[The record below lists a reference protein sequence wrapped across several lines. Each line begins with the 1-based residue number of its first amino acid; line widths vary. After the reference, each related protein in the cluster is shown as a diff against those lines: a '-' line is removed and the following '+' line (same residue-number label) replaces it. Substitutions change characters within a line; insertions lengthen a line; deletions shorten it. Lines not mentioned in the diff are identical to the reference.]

1 MPEIANQKKPLLR
14 LFQYSNEF
22 KGRISFAI
30 IFSIFGKL
38 FDLAPPFLIG
48 IAVDIV
54 VYKEESLFASW
65 GYADPKSQLIIL
77 GVATLIIWI
86 MESLFGYLQQI
97 VWRNLAQVVQH
108 KLRMNTYSHLQELEL
123 KYFEDRQTGG
133 LMAILNDDINQ
144 LERFLDNG
152 ANSIIQVITTVIT
165 IGIVFFILS
174 PTTAWMAMLPM
185 PFILLFSFGFQR
197 LLAPKYANVRSKV
210 GILNGQLSNNLSGIS
225 TIKSYTTEKFE
236 SSRIEH
242 LSNEYQQSN
251 RKAILL
257 SSAFTPLVRMIIVV
271 GFVLMLI
278 FAGIDALNGGLLIG
292 WYSIMIFY
300 TQRLLWPLT
309 RLGETF
315 DQYQRAMASTNR
327 ALDLV
332 DTPRQIISGEVSLPI
347 ENIRGDIVFDN
358 VGFAYEGRPDVLTKF
373 NVNIKEGQTIA
384 FVGATGSGK
393 STIIKLLLR
402 FYDIQSGRITLDGNE
417 IKDLNLQDLRR
428 GIGLVS
434 QDTFLIDGT
443 VKENIAYGNPEVNY
457 DEMVTAAKTAE
468 AHSFILD
475 LPQQYETMVG
485 ERGQKLSG
493 GQRQRISIARAVLK
507 NPPILVLDEA
517 TSDVDNETEAAIQR
531 SLEKIIV
538 DRTTIIIAHRLSTI
552 RNADQIFVLSNGKI
566 IENGTHDKLLEQ
578 NGQYASLWKVQTGE
592 RILSSN

>member
-54 VYKEESLFASW
+54 VCW

-552 RNADQIFVLSNGKI
+552 RNADQIFVLSYGKI